1 MSEKRRLKLNLQHF
15 AAEPGLTKS
24 ENINVTP
31 REINFVTS
39 FSQNWQSLLDI
50 MGVTRLI
57 EKQPGQVLKSK
68 RAKVNLKSGSVGE
81 GEVIPYSESFV
92 ETVDY
97 EELKLEKYKKAVSI
111 EAIAE
116 HGYEDAI
123 RLTDEEFA
131 AELQSD
137 VMNRYYAY
145 IKTGTLKA
153 TMSDLQ
159 MALSMARSMVLNKW
173 KKMHRTVTEIVGFC
187 NIDDVGEWL
196 GKTQIGAQ
204 VTNQYGMTY
213 MKNWLGYG
221 TLFLCSDDEIPRGM
235 VVATPVNNIISYY
248 INPGHQDFGR
258 AGLEFVVDGQTPII
272 GFKTV
277 GNYMTDVSENNAL
290 MGLRLFSEYQDGIAV
305 ITFGGEEATDSANL
319 TAITIGDLELSP
331 EFDPETTSYTATTA
345 NDSDKISAKTLYTDA
360 EVAITNGSTKVKNG
374 GNATWSAG
382 TNTLTFAVAND
393 DVTKE
398 YTVTVTKS

>member
-1 MSEKRRLKLNLQHF
+1 MNKSRFKLNLQHF
-15 AAEPGLTKS
+15 AAEPELTKS
-24 ENINVTP
+24 TNIQVSP
-31 REINFVTS
+31 REINFVSS
-39 FSQNWQSLLDI
+39 FSRDWQAFLDV
-50 MGVTRLI
+50 MGVTRLV

-68 RAKVNLKSGSVGE
+68 RAKVNLKNGKIGE

-97 EELKLEKYKKAVSI
+97 EELQLEKFKKAVSI

-131 AELQSD
+131 SELKAD
-137 VMNRYYAY
+137 VMGRYYAY

-153 TMSDLQ
+153 TESDLQ

-187 NIDDVGEWL
+187 NIDDVGKWL
-196 GKTQIGAQ
+196 GKSNIGAQ

-213 MKNWLGYG
+213 MKGWLGFG
-221 TLFLCSDDEIPRGM
+221 TLFLCSDDEIPKGM

-258 AGLEFVVDGQTPII
+258 AGLSFVVDRDIPIV

-305 ITFGGEEATDSANL
+305 ITFGEDEATDSADL
-319 TAITIGDLELSP
+319 TAITIGDLQLSP
-331 EFDPETTSYTATTA
+331 AFDAGTTTYTATATGE
-345 NDSDKISAKTLYTDA
+345 SDKVTAKTLYTDA
-360 EVAITNGSTKVKNG
+360 EVAITNGSTRVKNG
-374 GNATWSAG
+374 GTATWSSG
-382 TNTLTFAVAND
+382 TNTVTFAVTND
-393 DVTKE
+393 TTTKT